1 MSADFA
7 ATGFH
12 DRDHVGESMPETETE
27 VGAQGTILLDRLSIL
42 AYIPFGLNLD
52 KVCRTFVVYNHLR
65 LWEAIST
72 WSWD

>member
-27 VGAQGTILLDRLSIL
+27 VGAQGTILL
-42 AYIPFGLNLD
+42 AYKHLGLNLD

-65 LWEAIST
+65 LLEAIST
-72 WSWD
+72 WSWY